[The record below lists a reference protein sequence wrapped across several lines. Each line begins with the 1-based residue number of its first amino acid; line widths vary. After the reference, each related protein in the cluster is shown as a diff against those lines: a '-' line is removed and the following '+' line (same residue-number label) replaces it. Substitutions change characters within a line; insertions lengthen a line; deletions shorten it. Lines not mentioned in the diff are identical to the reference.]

1 MIDLI
6 KYFRILFTSPQI
18 SRERLRQFAESH
30 IQRLMVNNPGGIYG
44 AILAA
49 ITNAYSNFAGNLVD
63 AATLEASAKAL
74 TLAMNDAQKAVHD
87 KIRELEPLIDYT
99 YRANRPVYLEF
110 YPQGLTEYDAA
121 TQAVFQ
127 TIAQRFQAA
136 MNAYVADF
144 PPSETAA
151 FNGLMTTYLTA
162 INNELAGQ
170 GSVAGER
177 TEIADTRL
185 ALCRQLTVNLLTIA
199 LNNVGNEAQ
208 AAVYFDQS
216 ILDAAFA
223 TNSTAEGN
231 LDPGATAN
239 AFSNTSKPDTQYRIK
254 LNSEGTVRIGYK
266 STDST
271 PIDPTEGTE
280 IVSGTD
286 WQLFT
291 ATDLGYTSTNKYL
304 NITNTGAQ
312 TTSFVMERV

>member
-1 MIDLI
+1 MTDLI
-6 KYFRILFTSPQI
+6 KYFRILFMSPQI

-30 IQRLMVNNPGGIYG
+30 IERLTVNNPGSIYG
-44 AILAA
+44 TILAA
-49 ITNAYSNFAGNLVD
+49 ITTAYSNFAGNLVD

-74 TLAMNDAQKAVHD
+74 TLAMNNAQKAVHD

-99 YRANRPVYLEF
+99 YRSNRPMYLEF

-127 TIAQRFQAA
+127 TIAQRFRAA
-136 MNAYVADF
+136 LTAHASDF
-144 PPSETAA
+144 PPPEVLA
-151 FNGLMTTYLTA
+151 FDNLVIDYKKA
-162 INNELAGQ
+162 VNDELAGQ
-170 GSVAGER
+170 GNVAGER

-185 ALCRQLTVNLLTIA
+185 ALCTQLTTNLLTIA

-254 LNSEGTVRIGYK
+254 LNTQGIVRIGYK
-266 STDST
+266 STDTT
-271 PIDPTEGTE
+271 PIGATEGIE

-291 ATDLGYTSTNKYL
+291 ATDLGYTSTDKYF
-304 NITNTGAQ
+304 NVTNTGEQ
-312 TTSFVMERV
+312 TTSFIIERV